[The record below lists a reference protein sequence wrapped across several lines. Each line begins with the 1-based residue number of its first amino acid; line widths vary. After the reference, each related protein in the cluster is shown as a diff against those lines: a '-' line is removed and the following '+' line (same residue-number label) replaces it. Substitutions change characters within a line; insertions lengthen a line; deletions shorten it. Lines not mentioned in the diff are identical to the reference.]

1 MAYKPAMLLRQ
12 LPLPDPEVAV
22 PVQTMSLPTQEGAVD
37 GVVNGTIRGWVLARR
52 PGNPSLGGVRLLVT
66 CDGIEIAVIQ
76 AIEPRNDVAAALGCE
91 SACGFSFVLPA
102 PYRIGRP
109 HAFRLLALP
118 DRVELAHS
126 PVHYQAPGCAA
137 DGEVARLQ
145 ATVAALTAQLRTLQA
160 DARPAGRAEDVPLD
174 RYADWAVGYF
184 PALRARIRRARLSHP
199 GWLSG
204 QTGQTGAGP
213 RVSVVL
219 PLFRTRSAGLEAAVR
234 SVLNQSYEN
243 WELILVDDAS
253 ASRGVSARIEALCRQ
268 DTRIRAVVRPVH
280 GGIGAATNDAVD
292 IATGELVAFLGQED
306 ALVDVALEAMVNA
319 MAADGHDA
327 AYSDEDVID
336 AEGQLALP
344 WLKPDFNPRLLLAQ
358 ECVGRLLMVRRPA
371 LNAVWPLE
379 PDYDGVQDHAL
390 TLRLAEALG
399 DAGIHHVAEILYHR
413 RGPAMA
419 TLSSGAAAEGKA
431 CIAAHLRRRGLRAS
445 VHAVPGTARFE
456 VEWKSGRVPAVSV
469 IVTGGLRGPD
479 LVAFATALHGRTRYR
494 RMKVLLAGHCL
505 GLGECGDALHQAPA
519 AIRML
524 ELAAP
529 PSHAALLNAAAAAG
543 RTGDYLLFL
552 HDAGFPRSADWLRL
566 LLAEAEA
573 DDRVA
578 VVGCKHI
585 GSDGTV
591 WGGATVL
598 GVDGPAAP
606 MHSCLN
612 AADPGYMGR
621 AACAQD
627 VSAVSLDILLCR
639 ADAFGAVGGFDE
651 GDMPDSLLAVDLCLR
666 LRAGGYRTVWIPAM
680 LIDHGGPDE
689 ALVVAEL
696 PRKGLGAPD
705 PAYNVN
711 FTRWGGTFKAL
722 NGARL
727 DASGNG
733 G

>member
-1 MAYKPAMLLRQ
+1 MPI
-12 LPLPDPEVAV
+12 
-22 PVQTMSLPTQEGAVD
+22 QTMSLPTPEGAVD
-37 GVVNGTIRGWVLARR
+37 SVVNGIIRGWVLSRR
-52 PGNPSLGGVRLLVT
+52 PGNLPLGGVRLLVT
-66 CDGIEIAVIQ
+66 CDGIEVAVIQ

-91 SACGFSFVLPA
+91 PACGFSFVPPT
-102 PYRIGRP
+102 PYRVGRP
-109 HAFRLLALP
+109 HAFRFLALP

-126 PVHYQAPGCAA
+126 PVHYQAPGRAA
-137 DGEVARLQ
+137 DSEVGRLQ

-160 DARPAGRAEDVPLD
+160 AAQPVGRAEDVPLD
-174 RYADWAVGYF
+174 RYADWAAGYF
-184 PALRARIRRARLSHP
+184 PALRARIRRTRLSRP

-219 PLFRTRSAGLEAAVR
+219 PLFRPRSAALEASVR

-253 ASRGVSARIEALCRQ
+253 ASGDVSTRIEALCLQ
-268 DTRIRAVVRPVH
+268 DTRIRAVVRPVQ

-319 MAADGHDA
+319 MAADGRDA
-327 AYSDEDVID
+327 AYSDEDAMD

-379 PDYDGVQDHAL
+379 LEHDGVQDHAL
-390 TLRLAEALG
+390 ALRLMEALG
-399 DAGIHHVAEILYHR
+399 SAAIHHVAEILYHR

-419 TLSSGAAAEGKA
+419 PLSPGAAAAGKA
-431 CIAAHLRRRGLRAS
+431 CIATHLRRRGLQAG
-445 VHAVPGTARFE
+445 VHAVPDTARFE
-456 VEWKSGRVPAVSV
+456 VDWKSGRVPAVSV
-469 IVTGGLRGPD
+469 VVTGGLRGLD

-494 RMKVLLAGHCL
+494 RMKILLAGHCL

-519 AIRML
+519 AISML
-524 ELAAP
+524 DLAAP
-529 PSHAALLNAAAAAG
+529 LSRAALLNAAAAAA

-552 HDAGFPRSADWLRL
+552 HDAGLPRSADWLRL
-566 LLAEAEA
+566 LLEEAEA
-573 DDRVA
+573 DDHVA

-591 WGGATVL
+591 RGGATVL

-606 MHSCLN
+606 MYSCLN

-627 VSAVSLDILLCR
+627 VSAVSLDVLLCR
-639 ADAFGAVGGFDE
+639 ADVFGAMGGFDE
-651 GDMPDSLLAVDLCLR
+651 GDMPDALLAVDFCLR
-666 LRAGGYRTVWIPAM
+666 LRAGGYRTVWTPAV

-689 ALVVAEL
+689 ASVAVEL
-696 PRKGLGAPD
+696 PQKWLGTTD
-705 PAYNVN
+705 SAYNVN
-711 FTRWGGTFKAL
+711 FARWGGTFKAL

-727 DASGNG
+727 DTPGNG
-733 G
+733 R